1 VDAKTL
7 MTGLVVGVLLGAG
20 GGGAAWALTADNE
33 DPVAQEVVAICDLVR
48 RTATPTADS
57 SLEDLRRWSGMNEL
71 MVSVAQDDPTRK
83 PLADALQDGV
93 DAMSEL
99 DFEGLRRAVNRVRDI
114 CATV

>member
-1 VDAKTL
+1 

-20 GGGAAWALTADNE
+20 GGSAAWAMTADNE
-33 DPVAQEVVAICDLVR
+33 DPVADEVVAICDLVR
-48 RTATPTADS
+48 RTATPNADS

-93 DAMSEL
+93 DAMGEL
-99 DFEGLRRAVNRVRDI
+99 DYEGLRRAVNRVRDI